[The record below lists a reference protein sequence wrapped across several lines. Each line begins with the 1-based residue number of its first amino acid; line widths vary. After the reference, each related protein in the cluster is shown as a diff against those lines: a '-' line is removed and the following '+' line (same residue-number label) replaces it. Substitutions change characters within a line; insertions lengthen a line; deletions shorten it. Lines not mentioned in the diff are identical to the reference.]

1 MKISN
6 MTYLETVEANEVKG
20 GFLSVDFGAPS
31 AKGLADAFATS
42 FGRGFSQSST
52 YTDTDSSADI
62 GSKTSS
68 ATSQSGSWGEV

>member
-1 MKISN
+1 MKISD

-20 GFLSVDFGAPS
+20 GFLAVTFEAPS

-52 YTDTDSSADI
+52 FTETDSNADI
-62 GSKTSS
+62 GSKTSF